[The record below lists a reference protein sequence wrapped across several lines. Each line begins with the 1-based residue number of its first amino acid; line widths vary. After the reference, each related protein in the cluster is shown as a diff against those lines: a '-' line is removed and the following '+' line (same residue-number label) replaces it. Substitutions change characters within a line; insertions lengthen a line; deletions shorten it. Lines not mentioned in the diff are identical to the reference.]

1 MTEGMISSNSI
12 PPGMQPIIIQMAPQA
27 PTSLIQP
34 ATVIQPLRTI
44 VNPPPQNKLPLP
56 KLKSTMHPST
66 TTTASGLVNVYS
78 TPMISSQPWRLPKEK
93 KKRNRA
99 KKVQKESN
107 SVVEGITTTND
118 KEQSEFVR
126 ISTISESV
134 PKEILASQEHETE
147 VVDLTNAPSASSS
160 ESNPDQKVSETKTNK
175 KAKNKETNQVT
186 SSKIAKTKSS
196 YSIAALCQMSVNI
209 GADPAAG
216 VPDPNAASGV
226 SSPGVISLNSTES
239 PRATPTPQSPKPPPQ
254 PQPTPKLQQNKPIG
268 KAGERSK
275 KVIEELKPVGDKVA
289 EMQQGPTSPT
299 KSYLTQFPVVKDQQ
313 QQQQHQ
319 QQQKKPD
326 QQIKQ
331 KSGEKLSSS
340 TGKLKEV
347 SATTTMHHTGS
358 TPKVAPLNQQII
370 PPLTQTMP
378 TVPPPRQTSVD
389 YGPPRPPAAPHSM
402 PSSTPYQTSSASVSS
417 YPDFSRQAA
426 YAKTS
431 NHQMQHYASSSS
443 KHKEYRS
450 AMPNMTMPSSSSTNN
465 PIQFSMQDQ
474 QMHHHSGYAQVPM
487 SSHGAHADQ
496 SDSTFFSVNQLV
508 NHKGQFQMGNP
519 HPFSTKKS
527 NKRSSTSSAS
537 TPQATVARYQ
547 KQARQVEVKADTN
560 LKKEETRKAAK
571 NSSRQASSGSS
582 SGRGTN
588 SGNSRSSSSSQAS
601 KRSYTAESLLST
613 HAVGGGQSNEYH
625 SQPQPASNPMH
636 HHSRTASNYPRVSA
650 SSEKASSISSN
661 RMPELN
667 WNVGSSSAD
676 TTTSA
681 AAATQHF
688 APFPSISPSPNLF
701 SQDFGGF
708 DFPMFGTTDH
718 HMSAHHQK
726 PRKDQTSA
734 RSYAEVNSQ
743 QITSNQANQAPP
755 QQVHQQDFHHVQ
767 DSSGQQL
774 FDANFFSA
782 AGTLTPSPSVT
793 GVYPGHDDS
802 YINFNPAATTSA
814 STVSSSRQYK
824 SRQQNQVQH
833 QQTNNQMDH
842 HQQTHVHPQHLQG
855 GYSSQQQ
862 QLLSGVGGV
871 SSSYSNFNL
880 STIFPEINVPGLP
893 PTDKIA
899 ALLPTVP
906 PPPPAPALPSSSS
919 SRSTSTSLALSTG
932 TSIPSTP
939 EILAPHSISIF
950 GAAGHHAPHQMS
962 FGSMPPFSAA
972 SFHHHTS
979 SSSSSSTQP
988 IPAPAPPPPSANSS
1002 INFGIHEQ

>member
-1 MTEGMISSNSI
+1 MIPSNPI
-12 PPGMQPIIIQMAPQA
+12 APNMQPIIIQMAPQA
-27 PTSLIQP
+27 PTSIIQP
-34 ATVIQPLRTI
+34 ATVIQPLRTVGL
-44 VNPPPQNKLPLP
+44 VNPPQNKLPLP
-56 KLKSTMHPST
+56 KLNKSMMHLPT

-78 TPMISSQPWRLPKEK
+78 TPMMSSQPWRLPKEK

-99 KKVQKESN
+99 KKVHKESN
-107 SVVEGITTTND
+107 SASAGSVVEGITTTND

-134 PKEILASQEHETE
+134 PKEILASQDHETE
-147 VVDLTNAPSASSS
+147 VVDLTNATANSS
-160 ESNPDQKVSETKTNK
+160 NHDTNKKDPKVSEAKTNK

-186 SSKIAKTKSS
+186 GSKIAKTKSS

-209 GADPAAG
+209 GADPATG

-239 PRATPTPQSPKPPPQ
+239 PRATPTPQSPKPPTLQPTPMQQ
-254 PQPTPKLQQNKPIG
+254 PQPTTKLQQPNKPIS

-275 KVIEELKPVGDKVA
+275 KVIEELKPVGDKVS

-313 QQQQHQ
+313 QPQQN
-319 QQQKKPD
+319 KKPAD

-331 KSGEKLSSS
+331 KSTEKVSTSS
-340 TGKLKEV
+340 GKLKEV
-347 SATTTMHHTGS
+347 STTSTLHHSS
-358 TPKVAPLNQQII
+358 TPKVAPNQQI

-378 TVPPPRQTSVD
+378 TVPPRQTSID
-389 YGPPRPPAAPHSM
+389 YGPPRPAPPSM
-402 PSSTPYQTSSASVSS
+402 PSTAYQTSSASVS

-431 NHQMQHYASSSS
+431 NHQMQHYASTSS

-450 AMPNMTMPSSSSTNN
+450 AMPNMTMPSSSSSSSSVPSNN
-465 PIQFSMQDQ
+465 SIQFPMQDQ
-474 QMHHHSGYAQVPM
+474 QMHHHSGYAQVSMP
-487 SSHGAHADQ
+487 SHGAHADQ
-496 SDSTFFSVNQLV
+496 SDNTFFSVNQLV

-527 NKRSSTSSAS
+527 NKRTSTSSSSS
-537 TPQATVARYQ
+537 TPQSTATARYQ
-547 KQARQVEVKADTN
+547 KQARQVEVKTDQ
-560 LKKEETRKAAK
+560 KKEETRKAAK
-571 NSSRQASSGSS
+571 NSSRQASSGS

-613 HAVGGGQSNEYH
+613 HAVGAGQTNEY
-625 SQPQPASNPMH
+625 QATQANPMH
-636 HHSRTASNYPRVSA
+636 HHSRTASNYPRVS
-650 SSEKASSISSN
+650 SEKASSSSN

-667 WNVGSSSAD
+667 WNVGSSSSAD
-676 TTTSA
+676 TSTS
-681 AAATQHF
+681 AAATQHL

-718 HMSAHHQK
+718 MSAHHQK

-734 RSYAEVNSQ
+734 RYADVNQ
-743 QITSNQANQAPP
+743 QISSNTNQAPP

-774 FDANFFSA
+774 FDANFFSTT
-782 AGTLTPSPSVT
+782 GTLTPSPSVT
-793 GVYPGHDDS
+793 GVYPGHDES
-802 YINFNPAATTSA
+802 YINFSSNVNPVTSTA
-814 STVSSSRQYK
+814 STVSSGRQYK
-824 SRQQNQVQH
+824 SRQNQVQH
-833 QQTNNQMDH
+833 QQNNQMDH
-842 HQQTHVHPQHLQG
+842 QLNAQHHPQHLQG

-862 QLLSGVGGV
+862 QLLSGTG

-880 STIFPEINVPGLP
+880 STIFPDLHGLP

-906 PPPPAPALPSSSS
+906 PPPPAPLPSSSS

-972 SFHHHTS
+972 SFHHHS
-979 SSSSSSTQP
+979 SSTTSSTQP
-988 IPAPAPPPPSANSS
+988 VPAPAPPPPSGNSS